1 MTDGA
6 ITQKRTALIAVL
18 EGAGYAMGDYPI
30 LMEADSLLDLVGPHT
45 RGRLFLTTGIG
56 GREFCLRP
64 EFTISIA
71 RAHIRSG
78 AAARQARYGYCGP
91 VFRKRPS
98 GTGEFLQAGAESL
111 GRTDRAE
118 ADADM
123 VLLAWEVCGALG
135 VVPQTVFG
143 DDALFKAVLA
153 SLDLPAVWHRRLQA
167 AFGDRERLDAALAD
181 LEAGASNPQAPL
193 SGLGRLAPDTVAEI
207 VGEMISA
214 SATSVIAGRRVSD
227 IAARFA
233 DKSRLQDHGNGVAGA
248 VATVRDYLAI
258 DCPIDQA
265 VDRIRAFA
273 TAHGLDLSAELD
285 GFSKRHALIAARR
298 DAPQDQRFQAGF
310 GRQLDYYTGFTFDIF
325 DAARAHAGPV
335 CGGGR
340 YDGLAERLGAE
351 TAVPAVGF
359 SLWLDRLLGEA
370 AA

>member
-6 ITQKRTALIAVL
+6 IPQKRASLIAVL
-18 EGAGYAMGDYPI
+18 EGSGYAMGDHPV
-30 LMEADSLLDLVGPHT
+30 LMEADGLLDLVGPHT

-78 AAARQARYGYCGP
+78 AAGRQARYGYCGP

-111 GRTDRAE
+111 GRTDRPD

-123 VLLAWEVCGALG
+123 VILAWEVCRAVG
-135 VVPQTVFG
+135 VVPRTVFG

-153 SLDLPAVWHRRLQA
+153 SLKLPAVWHRRLQA
-167 AFGDRERLDAALAD
+167 AFGDRTRLDTALAD
-181 LEAGASNPQAPL
+181 LEAGASDPQAPL
-193 SGLGRLAPDTVAEI
+193 SGLGRLAPETVSEI
-207 VGEMISA
+207 VAEMISA
-214 SATSVIAGRRVSD
+214 PATSVIAGRRVAD

-233 DKSRLQDHGNGVAGA
+233 DKSRLQDHGGKVADTI
-248 VATVRDYLAI
+248 ATVRDYLAI
-258 DCPIDQA
+258 DCPIEEA
-265 VDRIRAFA
+265 VDRIRGFA
-273 TAHGLDLSAELD
+273 TAHDLDLTAELD
-285 GFSKRHALIAARR
+285 GFAKRHALIAARP

-325 DAARAHAGPV
+325 DTARPHAGPV

-351 TAVPAVGF
+351 STVPAVGF
-359 SLWLDRLLGEA
+359 SLWLDRLLGEDVA
-370 AA
+370 